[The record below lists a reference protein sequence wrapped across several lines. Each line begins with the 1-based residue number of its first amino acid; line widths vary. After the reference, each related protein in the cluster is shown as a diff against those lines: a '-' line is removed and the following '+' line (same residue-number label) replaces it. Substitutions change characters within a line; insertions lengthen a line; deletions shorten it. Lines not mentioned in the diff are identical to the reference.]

1 MRVPLCKHA
10 PLSAVVIF
18 RQLPLFQKRLGPEA
32 LHWNGGGKPS
42 FDGGGDLKD
51 EKTQLTTHELWAKLF
66 MAPSIDRFISES
78 GDDCALP
85 MLKDYL
91 VSLCTMR
98 GLSQAD
104 VAKRAHIER
113 SYGNRLFSGLRHPS
127 RDTVLQLAF
136 GFGLTTD
143 ETQQLLKVAR
153 KASLHPKIKRD
164 AVIAY
169 CLHKTMPLME
179 AQQALYDM
187 GLPLLGGNRN
197 A

>member
-1 MRVPLCKHA
+1 
-10 PLSAVVIF
+10 
-18 RQLPLFQKRLGPEA
+18 
-32 LHWNGGGKPS
+32 
-42 FDGGGDLKD
+42 
-51 EKTQLTTHELWAKLF
+51 
-66 MAPSIDRFISES
+66 MAPSIDRYLSES
-78 GDDCALP
+78 GDACALP
-85 MLKDYL
+85 PLQDYL
-91 VSLCTMR
+91 ASLCGMR
-98 GLSQAD
+98 GISQAE
-104 VAKRAHIER
+104 VVRRAHIER

-169 CLHKTMPLME
+169 CLHKCMPLMD

-187 GLPLLGGNRN
+187 GLPLLGGNRS